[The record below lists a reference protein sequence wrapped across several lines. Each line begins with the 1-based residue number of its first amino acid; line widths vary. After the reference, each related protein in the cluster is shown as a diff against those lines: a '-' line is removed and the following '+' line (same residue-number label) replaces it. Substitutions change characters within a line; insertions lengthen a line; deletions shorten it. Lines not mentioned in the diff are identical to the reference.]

1 MDIPVVAEIGPLAL
15 SRSAATAW
23 GISAALVIASALATR
38 RLAPMPDRLQTALEG
53 LVGAMESAIESM
65 VPGRGRLLLPFVG
78 TLWIAILAANLAGLV
93 PGLDSPTA
101 DFSVTA
107 ALAIVVMASVH
118 WFGIRFSGLRGH
130 FRHYLQPS
138 PLLLPFHLIS
148 ELSRTLAL
156 AVRLFGNMMSLEMVA
171 LILLLLAGFLVPVPA
186 LLLHVVEALIQ
197 AYIFGML
204 ALAYI
209 AGGVEVQQSDRT
221 DPSGAKP

>member
-1 MDIPVVAEIGPLAL
+1 MDAPVVLEIGPLAL

-23 GISAALVIASALATR
+23 GISAALVTASILATR
-38 RLAPMPDRLQTALEG
+38 RLAPMPDRVQTVLEG
-53 LVGAMESAIESM
+53 IVGAMESAIEAM

-78 TLWIAILAANLAGLV
+78 TLWIAILAANLAGIV

-107 ALAIVVMASVH
+107 ALAVVVMVSVH
-118 WFGIRFSGLRGH
+118 WFGIRISGLRGH
-130 FRHYLQPS
+130 FRRYLQPS
-138 PLLLPFHLIS
+138 PLLLPFHLVS
-148 ELSRTLAL
+148 ELTRTLAL

-209 AGGVEVQQSDRT
+209 AGGIEVQQSDRT
-221 DPSGAKP
+221 DPSGAAP

>member
-1 MDIPVVAEIGPLAL
+1 VDVAAVAEFGPFVL

-23 GISAALVIASALATR
+23 GLSATLAIGAALATR
-38 RLAPMPDRLQTALEG
+38 RLVPVPGRLQTALEG
-53 LVGAMESAIESM
+53 LVGAMESAIEAM
-65 VPGRGRLLLPFVG
+65 VPGRGRMLLPMIG

-107 ALAIVVMASVH
+107 ALALIVMGSVH
-118 WFGIRFSGLRGH
+118 WFGIRISGVASHL
-130 FRHYLQPS
+130 RHYLQPS
-138 PLLLPFHLIS
+138 PLLLPFHIIS
-148 ELSRTLAL
+148 ELTRTLAL
-156 AVRLFGNMMSLEMVA
+156 AIRLFGNMMSLELVA
-171 LILLLLAGFLVPVPA
+171 LILLLVAGFLVPVPV

-209 AGGVEVQQSDRT
+209 AGGIEILESERH
-221 DPSGAKP
+221 PRSGETA